1 MVEPTESESKE
12 ELDRYCDAM
21 IAIRQEMRE
30 IEEGKAVK
38 GNNLLSN
45 SPHTLADVISDAW
58 DRPYSRERAG
68 FPSAATRMHKVW
80 PTVGRIDQAY
90 GDRNLVCTCP
100 PVSAYES

>member
-1 MVEPTESESKE
+1 TESESKE

-21 IAIRQEMRE
+21 IAIRQEIRE
-30 IEEGKAVK
+30 IEEGKTAK

-45 SPHTLADVISDAW
+45 SPHTLADVISNSW

-68 FPSAATRMHKVW
+68 FPSDATRKHKVW

-100 PVSAYES
+100 PVSDYE